1 MAFTAGAMRPAGLFF
16 GDTLP
21 CFMAATGP
29 LAFFGERF
37 AFIGFRSSPVLVA
50 AHDTRRDEVFQVGP
64 INQLRLDA
72 EHLVL
77 KGFLLEQPSHL
88 LLASGDTQL
97 LRDTPRLDD
106 LADLSASAVLSAG

>member
-37 AFIGFRSSPVLVA
+37 AFIGFSGSQSSSLLTTRDAMRSS
-50 AHDTRRDEVFQVGP
+50 
-64 INQLRLDA
+64 
-72 EHLVL
+72 
-77 KGFLLEQPSHL
+77 
-88 LLASGDTQL
+88 
-97 LRDTPRLDD
+97 
-106 LADLSASAVLSAG
+106 